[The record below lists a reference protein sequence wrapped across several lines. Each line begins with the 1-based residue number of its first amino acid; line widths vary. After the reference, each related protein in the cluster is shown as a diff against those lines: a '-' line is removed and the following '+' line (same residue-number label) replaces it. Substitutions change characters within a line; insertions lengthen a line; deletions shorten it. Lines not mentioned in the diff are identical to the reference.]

1 MDKDKMSGLETLQKL
16 KDGVFP
22 HPTMATT
29 IPMKIM
35 ELKKGFIEFKAVAND
50 MHLNPMGGVHGG
62 FAATVLDS
70 ATGSAVHTLLRN
82 GESYGTVD
90 LNVKMLKPV
99 PRGIELRAKGKVI
112 HMSRRLGISEATLT
126 DDEGKIYAHAT
137 STCMILRKN
146 NSSNCT
152 SRPVPEFTKTS
163 AANFAA
169 MLSVPR

>member
-1 MDKDKMSGLETLQKL
+1 MHTEKMSGLEILEKF

-35 ELKKGFIEFKAVAND
+35 EVKKGFIEFRAVAND

-70 ATGSAVHTLLRN
+70 ATGSAVHTLLLH

-90 LNVKMLKPV
+90 LNVKMLKPI
-99 PRGIELRAKGKVI
+99 PLGMELRATGKVI
-112 HMSRRLGISEATLT
+112 HLSRRLGISEATLT
-126 DDEGKIYAHAT
+126 DDDGNIYAHAT
-137 STCMILRKN
+137 STCMILRKK
-146 NSSNCT
+146 NSSNLIPFR
-152 SRPVPEFTKTS
+152 SPEENS
-163 AANFAA
+163 CEPYAG
-169 MLSVPR
+169 

>member
-1 MDKDKMSGLETLQKL
+1 MDTQKMSGFETLEKF

-35 ELKKGFIEFKAVAND
+35 EVKKGFVEFRAVANN

-70 ATGSAVHTLLRN
+70 ATGSAVHTLLLH

-99 PRGIELRAKGKVI
+99 PQGIELRARGKVI
-112 HMSRRLGISEATLT
+112 HLSRRLGISEATLA
-126 DDEGKIYAHAT
+126 DDDGNIYAHAT
-137 STCMILRKN
+137 STCMILRKK
-146 NSSNCT
+146 NSSKLVTFRSSEENRSET
-152 SRPVPEFTKTS
+152 ATRSQSMK
-163 AANFAA
+163 
-169 MLSVPR
+169 